1 MMMKKLGALPLLWI
15 TVFLSFQAC
24 SDKQDFDQFDDI
36 QITPLV
42 ASSLFSVEVAE
53 PFINTIPAVNAFY
66 SETFNF
72 DAFTERFVAESLL
85 EGTISYEIENTT
97 SKPVTLVIEFLDAG
111 GNSLDAERF
120 DIPAAPTALL
130 TRDVAYGPGGK
141 ALDILI
147 NTTDLRI
154 TGVNLGDNT
163 STSTETDPKISLKS
177 AAEFLVQVK

>member
-1 MMMKKLGALPLLWI
+1 MTMKKLTALPLLWI

-24 SDKQDFDQFDDI
+24 SDKQDFDQFDDL

-42 ASSLFSVEVAE
+42 ASSLFSIEVDE
-53 PFINTIPAVNAFY
+53 PFINTIAPTTAFY

-72 DAFTERFVAESLL
+72 DAFTERFIAESLL

-97 SKPVTLVIEFLDAG
+97 SKPATVVIEFLDAG
-111 GNSLDAERF
+111 GNTLDAERF
-120 DIPAAPTALL
+120 DIPAAPSGQL

-147 NTTDLRI
+147 NTTDIRI

-177 AAEFLVQVK
+177 SAEFLVQVK